1 MVLSGQYSFIKKFKK
16 KKKKCGQYSK
26 TLWMMEYSICFCS
39 LACNNFMLL
48 LELEMDWFPIGESD
62 FEVGESNS
70 L

>member
-1 MVLSGQYSFIKKFKK
+1 MVLSGQHSFIKKLKK
-16 KKKKCGQYSK
+16 KKSVQYIK

-39 LACNNFMLL
+39 LACSNFMLL

>member
-1 MVLSGQYSFIKKFKK
+1 MVLSGQYSFIKKLK

-39 LACNNFMLL
+39 LACSNFMLL

-62 FEVGESNS
+62 FEVGESDS
-70 L
+70 F